1 VAIRLRKTTSS
12 ALACLVCLT
21 LVVPALREA
30 RAADAPSAEGQADA
44 RRLAAK
50 DKFDQGV
57 TAYKE
62 ERYQDAVRLFKDADA
77 IAPSAALSF
86 NVARALEKLDDT
98 SGALRWYRDFL
109 RRSPQAPN
117 GPDVQSKVTTLAAAL
132 AQKGVQQIS
141 VLSEPAGAVVL
152 LDGQNIGVT
161 PITRDIPPGK
171 HRLVLRLDGYQE
183 STKDVV
189 LEPRTPQDVT
199 LQLAERT
206 ETAAKAPGASPATSS
221 SNGQPGAVESDRG
234 PRFGVAP
241 YVLMGAG
248 TAGLLG
254 ALGFELARRSADSD
268 AEAAS
273 QNEFQGHYDTM
284 EGRQTTARVL
294 AGVGGALL
302 VTGGVLFVL
311 DYQRKE
317 QPKVALGCDASGCA
331 LVAKGSFQ

>member
-1 VAIRLRKTTSS
+1 MLGGVL
-12 ALACLVCLT
+12 CLT
-21 LVVPALREA
+21 LALPYSRDA
-30 RAADAPSAEGQADA
+30 RAADAPSAEGQAEA

-86 NVARALEKLDDT
+86 NVARSLEKLDDT

-117 GPDVQSKVTTLAAAL
+117 GPDVRSKVATLAAAL

-141 VLSEPAGAVVL
+141 VLSEPTGATVL
-152 LDGQNIGVT
+152 LDDQNLGVT
-161 PITRDIPPGK
+161 PVTRDIPPGK
-171 HRLVLRLDGYQE
+171 HRIVVRLDGYQE
-183 STKDVV
+183 QAQPIV
-189 LEPRTPQDVT
+189 LEPTTPQDIAVH
-199 LQLAERT
+199 LALRT
-206 ETAAKAPGASPATSS
+206 QTAPAGPPAAAGATGQTSAPPPPT
-221 SNGQPGAVESDRG
+221 DRG
-234 PRFGVAP
+234 PRFGIAP
-241 YVLMGAG
+241 YALMGAG
-248 TAGLLG
+248 AAGLLG

-268 AEAAS
+268 AEAAP
-273 QNEFQGHYDTM
+273 QNEFQDHYDTM
-284 EGRQTTARVL
+284 ESRQTTSRVL

-311 DYQRKE
+311 DYQRKQE
-317 QPKVALGCDASGCA
+317 PKVALGCDATGCA
-331 LVAKGSFQ
+331 LVATGRFQ

>member
-1 VAIRLRKTTSS
+1 VSRRLRKTASS
-12 ALACLVCLT
+12 LLGGVLCLT
-21 LVVPALREA
+21 FAVSPLREA
-30 RAADAPSAEGQADA
+30 RAADAPSAEGQAEA

-86 NVARALEKLDDT
+86 NVARSLEKLDDT

-109 RRSPQAPN
+109 RRSPQAPT
-117 GPDVQSKVTTLAAAL
+117 GPDVRAKVAAL
-132 AQKGVQQIS
+132 AEVMAGKGVQQIS
-141 VLSEPAGAVVL
+141 VLSEPVGATVL
-152 LDGQNIGVT
+152 LDDQNLGVT

-171 HRLVLRLDGYQE
+171 HRVLLRLDGYQE
-183 STKDVV
+183 KSLDLV
-189 LEPRTPQDVT
+189 LEPKTPQDVT
-199 LQLAERT
+199 VRLEPRT
-206 ETAAKAPGASPATSS
+206 ATAPVAPAAVAASPSS
-221 SNGQPGAVESDRG
+221 TPSAASDRG
-234 PRFGVAP
+234 PRFGIAP

-248 TAGLLG
+248 AAGLVG

-268 AEAAS
+268 AEAAP

-284 EGRQTTARVL
+284 ESRQTTARVL

-302 VTGGVLFVL
+302 VSGGVLFVL
-311 DYQRKE
+311 DLQRKKE
-317 QPKVALGCDASGCA
+317 PQVALGCDAAGCT
-331 LVAKGSFQ
+331 LVARGQFR

>member
-1 VAIRLRKTTSS
+1 MAIRSKRI
-12 ALACLVCLT
+12 APGVVACLVGLM
-21 LVVPALREA
+21 LVVPVAHDA
-30 RAADAPSAEGQADA
+30 HAADAPSAEGQAEA

-86 NVARALEKLDDT
+86 NVARSLEKLDDT

-117 GPDVQSKVTTLAAAL
+117 GPDVEGKVATLAAAL
-132 AQKGVQQIS
+132 AQKGVQQVS
-141 VLSEPAGAVVL
+141 VLSEPAGALVL

-161 PITRDIPPGK
+161 PVTRDIPPGK
-171 HRLVLRLDGYQE
+171 HHIVLRLDGYQE
-183 STKDVV
+183 QAKDVV
-189 LEPRTPQDVT
+189 LEPKTPQDVV
-199 LQLAERT
+199 LELAVRKDAPPVASG
-206 ETAAKAPGASPATSS
+206 AAA
-221 SNGQPGAVESDRG
+221 GAVGSRGTAPAASDRG
-234 PRFGVAP
+234 PRFGIAP
-241 YVLMGAG
+241 YVVMGAG
-248 TAGLLG
+248 AAGLVG

-268 AEAAS
+268 ADAAS
-273 QNEFQGHYDTM
+273 QKDFQGHYDTM
-284 EGRQTTARVL
+284 ESRQTTARVL

-302 VTGGVLFVL
+302 ITGGVLFAL

-317 QPKVALGCDASGCA
+317 QPKVALGCDASGCSF
-331 LVAKGSFQ
+331 VARGSFQ